1 MLSSVN
7 TDGISEPRNLGVK
20 LRLLT
25 SNFKLQVSPTS
36 HAAVSGQWRAQAPT
50 SSSGG
55 GFGDSHELVCHR
67 RLALFTTLFWVVIV
81 AGLAA
86 AAAASAASAARVGHV
101 FVLVVWMMAAFDGD
115 SEMMLLVVSLFCY
128 RTSFYVAVMTNSELP
143 VGNASKLHDCCLLSE
158 PTTPPHQLQKPE
170 VHVTKVPCMPPDHET
185 LNLQP

>member
-1 MLSSVN
+1 M
-7 TDGISEPRNLGVK
+7 
-20 LRLLT
+20 
-25 SNFKLQVSPTS
+25 
-36 HAAVSGQWRAQAPT
+36 QAPT

-86 AAAASAASAARVGHV
+86 AAAASAARVGQV

-128 RTSFYVAVMTNSELP
+128 RTSFYVAVMTNSVLP
-143 VGNASKLHDCCLLSE
+143 VGNASKLHDCCLLQCHQQMSKTSRFNVNFRTHN
-158 PTTPPHQLQKPE
+158 PATPASKA
-170 VHVTKVPCMPPDHET
+170 
-185 LNLQP
+185 